1 MLLQFQRSYQRNTR
15 LVCMATTKMIAH
27 LINQRVLN
35 DYVALQ
41 MLIVMLGTPTTDSV
55 EIACDFMTEVGQ
67 VLAELTPAGTNAIFE
82 MFKNLLH
89 EGEIDTKVQYS
100 IESLFAVRKTGF
112 KDHPGVI
119 PELDL
124 VEIEDQTT
132 HQFDLEEPIDGE
144 ERLNVFR
151 EDPNYEKTEKEW
163 EEIKRDILGE

>member
-1 MLLQFQRSYQRNTR
+1 M
-15 LVCMATTKMIAH
+15 
-27 LINQRVLN
+27 
-35 DYVALQ
+35 
-41 MLIVMLGTPTTDSV
+41 
-55 EIACDFMTEVGQ
+55 
-67 VLAELTPAGTNAIFE
+67 LAELTPAGTNAIFE